1 MKMSRYILVGILL
14 GITLYKTEAVSWF
27 RIFEMFHFQSF
38 HMYGIIMSAITV
50 GIVMIQIIKR
60 KHLRSIEGKEIV
72 INPKDTSWKRY
83 IIGGF
88 IFGLGWALAGVCP
101 GPMFIILLGSGYT
114 VLIVFLLAAMSGTFA
129 YGYFRKRLPH

>member
-38 HMYGIIMSAITV
+38 HMYGIIMSAIAV

-101 GPMFIILLGSGYT
+101 GPMFILLGSGYT

>member
-38 HMYGIIMSAITV
+38 HMYGIIMSAIAV

-72 INPKDTSWKRY
+72 INQKDTSWKRY

-101 GPMFIILLGSGYT
+101 GPMFILLGSGYT
-114 VLIVFLLAAMSGTFA
+114 VLIVFLLAAMTGTFA

>member
-38 HMYGIIMSAITV
+38 HMYGIIMSAIAV

-101 GPMFIILLGSGYT
+101 GPMFILLGSGYT
-114 VLIVFLLAAMSGTFA
+114 VLIVFLLAAMTGTFA